1 MKRLNNV
8 DLEKVQTF
16 GEEIKKNPAKA
27 RRTQVLEGEWIVKE
41 GQVQFHSPIQFEG
54 GKTTFEADNPT
65 FMGGGGS
72 LPGPMHYCFFGLA
85 SCYTGVFATIAAML
99 GIELKQVKTR
109 VEADLNFSRMVGL
122 GDEPPMEEVRVKLTV
137 VSDAPPEKI
146 KEAEKL
152 AQQRCPVVY
161 TMRNIVKLTPTLEII
176 KEK

>member
-1 MKRLNNV
+1 MKRMNNV
-8 DLEKVQTF
+8 DMDKVIAF
-16 GEEIKKNPAKA
+16 GEEIKKNPSKA
-27 RRTQVLEGEWIVKE
+27 RKTQVLEGEWNVKE
-41 GQVQFHSPIQFEG
+41 GQVQFHSSIQYEG

-65 FMGGGGS
+65 FMGGGGT

-85 SCYTGVFATIAAML
+85 SCYTGVFATMATML

-122 GDEPPMEEVRVKLTV
+122 GDQPPMEEVRVKLTI

-146 KEAEKL
+146 KEAEEL

-161 TMRNIVKLTPTLEII
+161 TMRNIVKLTPTLEIL